1 MGNSCKVV
9 NKTNDEKNRPLFLKH
24 IPSPSMKFFTASL
37 LFLFATNCF
46 AQLIYQGHSHNDYL
60 QKKPLNEATRY
71 GFKSIEIDV
80 WLHDNKLVV
89 SHTKIGLN
97 RKKTLDSLYLKP
109 LAAALKKSKGKM
121 YDTDSAALIL
131 MIDFKNNPVE
141 TYFKLKQVIQPYQH
155 LFMQWS
161 GDTVVKKGVLQLL
174 ISGGAPRDTMMA
186 DSVRIAC
193 IDGGMRDTASTVSNV
208 LVPRVSSAWSKY
220 FNWNGAGKMPKE
232 ELKTLRKLIAGAHAT
247 GKQIRFW
254 GAPDNYG
261 VWKTLLDEGV
271 DWVNTDR
278 LKPFAEYYNS
288 RGK

>member
-1 MGNSCKVV
+1 
-9 NKTNDEKNRPLFLKH
+9 
-24 IPSPSMKFFTASL
+24 MKFLTASL
-37 LFLFATNCF
+37 LFLFTANCF
-46 AQLIYQGHSHNDYL
+46 SQLVYHGHSHNDYL

-109 LAAALKKSKGKM
+109 LADAIKKSRGKI

-131 MIDFKNNPVE
+131 MLDFKNEPVA
-141 TYFKLKQVIQPYQH
+141 TYMKLKQVIRPYRH
-155 LFMQWS
+155 LFTQWH
-161 GDTVVKKGVLQLL
+161 GDTIVKKGVLQLM
-174 ISGGAPRDTMMA
+174 ISGGVPRDTIMS
-186 DSVRIAC
+186 DSIRIAC
-193 IDGGMRDTASTVSNV
+193 LDGGIKDTAMSVSSV
-208 LVPRVSSAWSKY
+208 LVPRVSSSWGKY

-232 ELKTLRKLIAGAHAT
+232 ELKVLRKLVAAAHAS
-247 GKQIRFW
+247 GKTIRFW

-261 VWKTLLDEGV
+261 VWNTLLDEGV

-278 LKPFAEYYNS
+278 LKPFAEYYHS